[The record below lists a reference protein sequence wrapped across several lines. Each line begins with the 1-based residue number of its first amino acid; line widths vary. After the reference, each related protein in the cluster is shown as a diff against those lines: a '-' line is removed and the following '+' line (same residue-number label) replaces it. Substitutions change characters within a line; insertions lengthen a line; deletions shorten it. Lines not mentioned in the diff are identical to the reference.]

1 MIDPAQDG
9 IERYGFR
16 TFYKP
21 FNIHIIP
28 EHNCVHVA
36 FRVSSKFVINHVFEM
51 REFVK
56 VALQYSDN
64 RRKIVWN
71 NKGAI
76 WELNFKKEYVK
87 LFYRTEESDY
97 HFRYSHEDI
106 KELFIEFKKKL
117 AQQREK

>member
-1 MIDPAQDG
+1 V
-9 IERYGFR
+9 FK
-16 TFYKP
+16 KP
-21 FNIHIIP
+21 FNIHVIP
-28 EHNCVHVA
+28 EHSCVHIA
-36 FRVSSKFVINHVFEM
+36 FRVSPNFVINHVFDM

-56 VALQYSDN
+56 VTLQYSDN
-64 RRKIVWN
+64 KRKIVWN

-87 LFYRTEESDY
+87 LFYKTKISDY